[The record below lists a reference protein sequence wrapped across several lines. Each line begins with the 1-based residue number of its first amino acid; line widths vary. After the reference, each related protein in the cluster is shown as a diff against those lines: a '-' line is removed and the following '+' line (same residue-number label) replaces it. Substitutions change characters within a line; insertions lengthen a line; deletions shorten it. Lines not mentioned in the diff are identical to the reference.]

1 MEWLLNMN
9 DKRRNYYIVS
19 KSWWRNMNNIVI
31 NYRHRSEEG
40 SMYLV
45 HMSTPKERIDRLCAI
60 KGCGWFR

>member
-1 MEWLLNMN
+1 
-9 DKRRNYYIVS
+9 
-19 KSWWRNMNNIVI
+19 MNNIVI